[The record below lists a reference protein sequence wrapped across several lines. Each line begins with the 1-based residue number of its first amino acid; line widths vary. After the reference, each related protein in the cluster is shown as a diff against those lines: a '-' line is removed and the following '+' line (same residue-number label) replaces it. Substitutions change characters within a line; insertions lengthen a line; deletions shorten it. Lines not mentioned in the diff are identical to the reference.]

1 MPADTTHA
9 HAHTCTDFT
18 EREHKHV
25 YGTDFTEREQK
36 VIYFLRF
43 KIVFKIMAHDFF
55 VASCFVQA
63 PRLD

>member
-25 YGTDFTEREQK
+25 YRFYREGAESDL
-36 VIYFLRF
+36 FL
-43 KIVFKIMAHDFF
+43 KIQNSIQNHGA
-55 VASCFVQA
+55 
-63 PRLD
+63 